1 MELFNKLIKPNNRH
15 HLLLLIVMVIYIM
28 FNIQTPQLLASVID
42 NIYGN
47 IGVLVVAVY
56 LIMKVNP
63 VVGIVALY
71 AAYELIQRSS
81 GMTGSAGIQKY
92 LPSQFKQNSHLTA
105 FNQFPITLE
114 EEVVKQMAPLVETN
128 GPSHLQ
134 YIPASD
140 NTYSAMSI
148 TDTSSI
154 M

>member
-1 MELFNKLIKPNNRH
+1 MELFNKLMKPNNRH
-15 HLLLLIVMVIYIM
+15 HQLLLIVMVIYIM

-92 LPSQFKQNSHLTA
+92 LPSQLTQNKHLTA

>member
-1 MELFNKLIKPNNRH
+1 MELFNKLMKPNNRH
-15 HLLLLIVMVIYIM
+15 HQLLLIVMVIYIM
-28 FNIQTPQLLASVID
+28 FNIKTPQLLASVVD

-81 GMTGSAGIQKY
+81 GMTGSSGIQKY
-92 LPSQFKQNSHLTA
+92 LPSQLTQNRHLSA

-128 GPSHLQ
+128 GPSHLH
-134 YIPASD
+134 YMPASD
-140 NTYSAMSI
+140 NTYSAMSV

>member
-1 MELFNKLIKPNNRH
+1 
-15 HLLLLIVMVIYIM
+15 M
-28 FNIQTPQLLASVID
+28 FNIKTPQLLASVVD

-81 GMTGSAGIQKY
+81 GMTGSVGIQKY
-92 LPSQFKQNSHLTA
+92 LPSQLKQNRHLTA

-128 GPSHLQ
+128 GPSHLH
-134 YIPASD
+134 YMPASD
-140 NTYSAMSI
+140 NTYSAMSV

>member
-1 MELFNKLIKPNNRH
+1 
-15 HLLLLIVMVIYIM
+15 M

>member
-1 MELFNKLIKPNNRH
+1 MELLNKLMKPNNRH
-15 HLLLLIVMVIYIM
+15 HQLLLIVMVIYIM
-28 FNIQTPQLLASVID
+28 FNIQTPQLLAPIID

-47 IGVLVVAVY
+47 VGVLLVAVY
-56 LIMKVNP
+56 LIMNVSP
-63 VVGIVALY
+63 LVGILALY

-81 GMTGSAGIQKY
+81 GMTGSVGIRKY
-92 LPSQFKQNSHLTA
+92 LPSQLTQNRHLSA

-114 EEVVKQMAPLVETN
+114 EEVVKQMAPLVEIA

-140 NTYSAMSI
+140 NRYSAMSV

>member
-140 NTYSAMSI
+140 NTYSAMSV